1 MRYELFTCAFL
12 GLLIFSLFFASVVEA
27 ASYPDLSV
35 IGVGPWD
42 ASVDGKYVSG
52 YRVAVANYGSG
63 PSKNATLEFY
73 VRTYDGKTLNRNFTV
88 PAMPAGSAR
97 SLKFS
102 MCNGTDGSF
111 KNGYVIVNRK
121 KAFIERSYR
130 NNARNFGL
138 KETML
143 LSSNKTVTE
152 TYKTLQTGT
161 LQTWTGTTYNYTSPA
176 SGKTGISTMRV
187 RINAGGA
194 RDINGCKVTAPIPG
208 AMHENVTFSFG
219 GDDAPDTSGPT
230 SWNDSGVTFYSGYYI
245 TRLDYAEITV
255 TGENLESKNVFK
267 EPIQVYGRYYRP
279 WPIDNFEFVEI
290 TTSNPRTV
298 QETYSEPLVVYRN
311 ATYVGSSVSSYTV
324 HNQNV
329 TGLKVLGDPRGL
341 YVAGWFIQPQGNFTN
356 VTAIYG
362 TNSLPASSAV
372 SGYWGVRQSFKGS
385 NSVGFQI
392 NGTDLKGFSNF
403 KTFGFAPWTWRDTY

>member
-1 MRYELFTCAFL
+1 MRSELFTCAFL

-42 ASVDGKYVSG
+42 ASVNGKYVSG

-111 KNGYVIVNRK
+111 KNGYIIVNRK
-121 KAFIERSYR
+121 KAFIERSYK

-138 KETML
+138 KETIP
-143 LSSNKTVTE
+143 SASNLTVEEYWFNNTPVS
-152 TYKTLQTGT
+152 GT
-161 LQTWTGTTYNYTSPA
+161 NNFKVGSYTSPL
-176 SGKTGISTMRV
+176 SSQKNITLISVSR
-187 RINAGGA
+187 NAGYSMWY
-194 RDINGCKVTAPIPG
+194 DVDYLKVHVPG
-208 AMHENVTFSFG
+208 YMHENVTFRI
-219 GDDAPDTSGPT
+219 DDVDHAPT
-230 SWNDSGVTFYSGYYI
+230 SWDTETITYDPPGYVDMNRFSVI
-245 TRLDYAEITV
+245 INGESLEI
-255 TGENLESKNVFK
+255 KNTFK
-267 EPIQVYGRYYRP
+267 EPLELINMYNDNLAVSDYTTLYR
-279 WPIDNFEFVEI
+279 D
-290 TTSNPRTV
+290 V
-298 QETYSEPLVVYRN
+298 QETYSSSGTWVKIGTRYCTPGSLYTANSTANKLVV
-311 ATYVGSSVSSYTV
+311 
-324 HNQNV
+324 
-329 TGLKVLGDPRGL
+329 TGNNGGR
-341 YVAGWFIQPQGNFTN
+341 YVAGWFVKPKGNFN
-356 VTAIYG
+356 KVTALYG
-362 TNSLPASSAV
+362 SNSVSALPAMD
-372 SGYWGVRQSFKGS
+372 GYYGARVRFKGL

-392 NGTDLKGFSNF
+392 EGSNLGFSNF